1 MCAFGRALAAL
12 APGVVRVARS
22 RWGGFTRRGTTR
34 RATGGFGRRRP
45 ISTRTHHPGSI
56 KRPRAGAPEVAVATW
71 CATAVSAVSSSGY
84 NRCSFTSTC
93 APSIASE
100 AGRICRRAK
109 ERAHVRVSLLMYGA
123 ERHRVRSAAMAAHQP
138 TRMPR
143 IGGGRTRE
151 QSRSGSWSVGEGEL
165 ARASEP
171 VRFGSVVPVRS
182 TRRSRSHRT
191 CGASGATSQ
200 SPRRERGASAAL
212 QLAHTQPKS
221 TKSFSERR
229 GVECV
234 LVFCGKLWALTVST
248 RSVLKDL
255 VTTKSFVHSQ

>member
-1 MCAFGRALAAL
+1 M
-12 APGVVRVARS
+12 PDS
-22 RWGGFTRRGTTR
+22 
-34 RATGGFGRRRP
+34 
-45 ISTRTHHPGSI
+45 RTHHPGSI
-56 KRPRAGAPEVAVATW
+56 KRPRAGAPEVALATVH
-71 CATAVSAVSSSGY
+71 ATAVSVVPSSVSKHCPFS
-84 NRCSFTSTC
+84 STC

-109 ERAHVRVSLLMYGA
+109 ERAHVCVSLLMYGA

-255 VTTKSFVHSQ
+255 VTTKSFKHSQ

>member
-71 CATAVSAVSSSGY
+71 CATAVSAVLSSGY

-123 ERHRVRSAAMAAHQP
+123 ERHRVRSAAMAAHRP
-138 TRMPR
+138 TRMPC
-143 IGGGRTRE
+143 IGGGRTCE
-151 QSRSGSWSVGEGEL
+151 QSRSGALLVGRRRRARPSERTRSIWLRGPGALDASFAL
-165 ARASEP
+165 AP
-171 VRFGSVVPVRS
+171 NVRS
-182 TRRSRSHRT
+182 QRRHFAKPAE
-191 CGASGATSQ
+191 GAG
-200 SPRRERGASAAL
+200 RERGSSVGQHSA
-212 QLAHTQPKS
+212 K
-221 TKSFSERR
+221 KYE
-229 GVECV
+229 V
-234 LVFCGKLWALTVST
+234 L
-248 RSVLKDL
+248 
-255 VTTKSFVHSQ
+255 

>member
-1 MCAFGRALAAL
+1 MQ
-12 APGVVRVARS
+12 ARQ
-22 RWGGFTRRGTTR
+22 
-34 RATGGFGRRRP
+34 
-45 ISTRTHHPGSI
+45 
-56 KRPRAGAPEVAVATW
+56 
-71 CATAVSAVSSSGY
+71 
-84 NRCSFTSTC
+84 
-93 APSIASE
+93 
-100 AGRICRRAK
+100 

-123 ERHRVRSAAMAAHQP
+123 ERHRVRSAAMAAHRP
-138 TRMPR
+138 TRMPC
-143 IGGGRTRE
+143 IGGGRTCE

-182 TRRSRSHRT
+182 TRRSGSHRT

-234 LVFCGKLWALTVST
+234 LVFCGKFWALTVST

-255 VTTKSFVHSQ
+255 GTTKSFKVSR

>member
-56 KRPRAGAPEVAVATW
+56 KRPRAGAPEVALATVH
-71 CATAVSAVSSSGY
+71 ATAVSVVPSSVSKHCPFS
-84 NRCSFTSTC
+84 STC

-109 ERAHVRVSLLMYGA
+109 ERAHVCVSLLMYGA